1 MNKWISGLAIA
12 SLAVPSVALGATDS
26 DVQRA
31 LKASKIGDYGFD
43 ELMMGCSYY
52 SNVTLTA
59 INEKFKPK
67 DGFLFVSPEEFPA
80 YRVAERKYLGKRFD
94 SDEAVR
100 ETAFSPLTKRIQRYF
115 MDVLEHQPSDIIYQK
130 VFIPCINNAKVFLA
144 NSPPRAQRPTSSN
157 AIPKTSSKEDHHAQC
172 LEARD
177 YEGCIR
183 AKSSGGSSASDS
195 DICMP
200 DGQCLVTTREN
211 DAYGLPKPM
220 GWQYKLMDDF
230 VVYWSNWYRVPHK
243 GQQSRYVGLKTISR
257 YYRNPT
263 AGTSGTVIGG
273 GNSYT
278 NCTGYGSSIN
288 CTSSGGGSK
297 YIPGQSATP
306 GGIRNMKTNRIYD
319 CKDNTYAK
327 YRGTQLMGKWEKNVD
342 KTSKFANRLKH
353 MCDQGTAEIMKL
365 DPWNF
370 KM

>member
-1 MNKWISGLAIA
+1 
-12 SLAVPSVALGATDS
+12 VE
-26 DVQRA
+26 
-31 LKASKIGDYGFD
+31 KIGGDD
-43 ELMMGCSYY
+43 DLLS
-52 SNVTLTA
+52 
-59 INEKFKPK
+59 
-67 DGFLFVSPEEFPA
+67 
-80 YRVAERKYLGKRFD
+80 RKI
-94 SDEAVR
+94 EA
-100 ETAFSPLTKRIQRYF
+100 YF
-115 MDVLEHQPSDIIYQK
+115 MDSYDNETAYIYLQK
-130 VFIPCINNAKVFLA
+130 INPPCKANAQALL
-144 NSPPRAQRPTSSN
+144 NYSPPRAQSPSSSN
-157 AIPKTSSKEDHHAQC
+157 AIPKTSSKGDHHAQC

-183 AKSSGGSSASDS
+183 AKSSAGSSASNS

-200 DGQCLVTTREN
+200 DGYCLVTTRGN

-220 GWQYKLMDDF
+220 GWQYKIMDDF
-230 VVYWSNWYRVPHK
+230 VVYWSNRYRVPHK
-243 GQQSRYVGLKTISR
+243 GQQSRYVGLKTIKR

-327 YRGTQLMGKWEKNVD
+327 YRGTQILGKWEKNAD
-342 KTSKFANRLKH
+342 KKYAFAKGLKQ
-353 MCDQGTAEIMKL
+353 MCDKGTAEIMKL
-365 DPWNF
+365 DPWSF